1 MYLLEKKLL
10 QKIYSFLESQS
21 LRSWVLP
28 LGNAAILGPE
38 TTTAQKNA
46 PRRQEVC
53 VCVLSS
59 PSRATSVNEAEHNT
73 N

>member
-21 LRSWVLP
+21 LRSWALP

-38 TTTAQKNA
+38 TTTAQKMH
-46 PRRQEVC
+46 PEDRKC